1 MKIEK
6 FYLFLLACF
15 VAIGAYSQDG
25 QQKMTGDEKSQQQ
38 SDAKVKVTG
47 QVFDESGE
55 GIPGANVTLKSN
67 PTSGTVTDLDGKFI
81 LMTSPQKDVLV
92 VSFIGYNTQEFP
104 LKGKTNVT
112 IQLSQNVNELDAV
125 EIVAFGTQ
133 KKESVI
139 GTYSPSF
146 LLKLYIIKIFDYGH
160 EKKFAFR
167 GLRVQCGDCFWTK
180 RVPFLG

>member
-38 SDAKVKVTG
+38 SDAKVKITG

-81 LMTSPQKDVLV
+81 LMASPQKDVLV

-112 IQLSQNVNELDAV
+112 IQLSQNVNELGCGGNCG
-125 EIVAFGTQ
+125 IRNT
-133 KKESVI
+133 KE
-139 GTYSPSF
+139 GECDWFYHYT
-146 LLKLYIIKIFDYGH
+146 
-160 EKKFAFR
+160 FAKEPESAE
-167 GLRVQCGDCFWTK
+167 Q
-180 RVPFLG
+180 

>member
-38 SDAKVKVTG
+38 SDAKVKITG

-81 LMTSPQKDVLV
+81 LMASPQKDVLV

-104 LKGKTNVT
+104 LKEKTNVT

-139 GTYSPSF
+139 GSITTLSPKS
-146 LLKLYIIKIFDYGH
+146 
-160 EKKFAFR
+160 
-167 GLRVQCGDCFWTK
+167 LRVPSSNMTTALAGQVAGIISY
-180 RVPFLG
+180 

>member
-38 SDAKVKVTG
+38 SDAKVKITG

-81 LMTSPQKDVLV
+81 LMASPQKDVLV
-92 VSFIGYNTQEFP
+92 VSFIGYNTQEYRSYKLFVCLIP
-104 LKGKTNVT
+104 ITEKILYLNIFTF
-112 IQLSQNVNELDAV
+112 A
-125 EIVAFGTQ
+125 
-133 KKESVI
+133 KEPESA
-139 GTYSPSF
+139 
-146 LLKLYIIKIFDYGH
+146 
-160 EKKFAFR
+160 E
-167 GLRVQCGDCFWTK
+167 Q
-180 RVPFLG
+180 

>member
-38 SDAKVKVTG
+38 SDAKVKITG

-81 LMTSPQKDVLV
+81 LMASPQKDVLV

-104 LKGKTNVT
+104 LKGKT
-112 IQLSQNVNELDAV
+112 L
-125 EIVAFGTQ
+125 
-133 KKESVI
+133 
-139 GTYSPSF
+139 
-146 LLKLYIIKIFDYGH
+146 
-160 EKKFAFR
+160 
-167 GLRVQCGDCFWTK
+167 TK
-180 RVPFLG
+180 RK